1 MYACFTRNT
10 RAHTRVHI
18 CVCVCKHTR
27 TSTWTPASGIGSA
40 GPARVPSSA
49 PLRAVPLLAQWEE
62 LLGFLSTS
70 KYKRTTGTNKPVARS
85 DCGSPS
91 CRSPHKRTYLWTIIV
106 LEAPRPPPLAP
117 LDLRLIESRRCGS
130 PADCGS
136 ASQVRTDA
144 QTRIWPLGRAWF
156 RWHKCRR
163 WFRRR
168 FLPTI
173 RGKGGCRVR

>member
-1 MYACFTRNT
+1 M
-10 RAHTRVHI
+10 
-18 CVCVCKHTR
+18 
-27 TSTWTPASGIGSA
+27 
-40 GPARVPSSA
+40 
-49 PLRAVPLLAQWEE
+49 
-62 LLGFLSTS
+62 
-70 KYKRTTGTNKPVARS
+70 ARS

-91 CRSPHKRTYLWTIIV
+91 CRRPHWSFLWTIIV

-130 PADCGS
+130 PADRGS

-163 WFRRR
+163 CLGADSFQRSTEREAVVCGNASGEASGDAEKAAWSGAAAR
-168 FLPTI
+168 LWLGAMLLCYIILSSNTI
-173 RGKGGCRVR
+173 LHLAPSARWIKGGNAQAGSSK